1 MTKEERRDQIL
12 TAAASIFFVNGFEG
26 AKMSEIAK
34 MAGIGKGTLYEYFNS
49 KEDLYN
55 ETVKNLRDTY
65 KSKFQEILEPGNTFR
80 EKIISFTKYQI
91 AFTKQYL
98 FILPELTK
106 TNILAREIG
115 TIILE
120 MGAITNSII
129 KEILLQA
136 IDNNEVRADLDIEI
150 ATSMIVGTINQ
161 YFSKKAIIDSI
172 SPDSLH
178 YEKVIDNL
186 LTGIGSS

>member
-129 KEILLQA
+129 KEILL
-136 IDNNEVRADLDIEI
+136 
-150 ATSMIVGTINQ
+150 
-161 YFSKKAIIDSI
+161 
-172 SPDSLH
+172 
-178 YEKVIDNL
+178 
-186 LTGIGSS
+186 